1 MSNELRTANNAEV
14 AQQDMSMASRIV
26 ELASMPDFDVAKL
39 DKLMDLQEREMNRLA
54 KIAFNKDFTSMQSE
68 ITTVTKSK
76 QGHNYKYATLED
88 IVDIVRPTLEKH
100 GFAVSFGVNTTSDII
115 VTCTLMHKEGHS
127 IETTM
132 QLPADKSGS
141 KNAVQA
147 IGSSVSYAKRYT
159 LSSLLN
165 IATRDDDD
173 AQAAMQQDQR
183 TITRGQ
189 SQTLESKYEKLPK
202 ERQEKFDSW
211 LSSLGANSISEVKAS
226 QFNTVLAN
234 LNKAVA

>member
-1 MSNELRTANNAEV
+1 MNNELRTVNNTEV

-54 KIAFNKDFTSMQSE
+54 KIAFNKDFTAMQSE

-100 GFAVSFGVNTTSDII
+100 GFAVSFGVNTTADII

-202 ERQEKFDSW
+202 ERQEKFDGW

-234 LNKAVA
+234 LNKVVA

>member
-1 MSNELRTANNAEV
+1 MNNELRTVNSTEV
-14 AQQDMSMASRIV
+14 AQHDMSMASRIV

-54 KIAFNKDFTSMQSE
+54 KIAFNKDFTAMQSE

-100 GFAVSFGVNTTSDII
+100 GFAVSFGVNTTTDII

-132 QLPADKSGS
+132 QLPADKTGS

-173 AQAAMQQDQR
+173 AQASMQRDQR

-202 ERQEKFDSW
+202 ERQEKFDGW

>member
-1 MSNELRTANNAEV
+1 MSNELRTVNNTEV
-14 AQQDMSMASRIV
+14 AQQGMSMASRIV

-202 ERQEKFDSW
+202 ERQEKFDGW
-211 LSSLGANSISEVKAS
+211 LLSLGANSISEVKAS

>member
-14 AQQDMSMASRIV
+14 AQQDTSMASRIV

>member
-1 MSNELRTANNAEV
+1 MSNELRTVNNTEV

-76 QGHNYKYATLED
+76 QGHKYKYATLED
-88 IVDIVRPTLEKH
+88 IVDIVRPTLEKN
-100 GFAVSFGVNTTSDII
+100 GFAVSFGVNTTSNII

-127 IETTM
+127 IETTI
-132 QLPADKSGS
+132 QLPADETGS
-141 KNAVQA
+141 KNSVQA
-147 IGSSVSYAKRYT
+147 IGSSISYAKRYT

-173 AQAAMQQDQR
+173 AQAAMQKDTRLITPLQLKTLEKKYKNLSKEAQEDFDQR
-183 TITRGQ
+183 LRQ
-189 SQTLESKYEKLPK
+189 MNVSDLPSIQV
-202 ERQEKFDSW
+202 RHYNQILSW
-211 LSSLGANSISEVKAS
+211 I
-226 QFNTVLAN
+226 
-234 LNKAVA
+234 NKAVA

>member
-1 MSNELRTANNAEV
+1 MNNELRTVNSTEV

-54 KIAFNKDFTSMQSE
+54 KIAFNKDFTAMQSE

-202 ERQEKFDSW
+202 ERQEKFDGW

>member
-1 MSNELRTANNAEV
+1 MSNELRTVNNTEV

-132 QLPADKSGS
+132 QLPADKTGS

-202 ERQEKFDSW
+202 ERQEKFDGW

>member
-1 MSNELRTANNAEV
+1 MSNELRTVNSTEV

-26 ELASMPDFDVAKL
+26 ELASMSDFDVAKL

-132 QLPADKSGS
+132 QLPADKTGS

-202 ERQEKFDSW
+202 ERQEKFDGW

>member
-1 MSNELRTANNAEV
+1 MSNELRTVNNTEV

-54 KIAFNKDFTSMQSE
+54 KIAFNKDFTAMQSE

-100 GFAVSFGVNTTSDII
+100 GFAVSFGVNTTADII

-132 QLPADKSGS
+132 QLPADKTGS

-202 ERQEKFDSW
+202 ERQEKFDGW

>member
-1 MSNELRTANNAEV
+1 MSNELRTVNSTEV

-39 DKLMDLQEREMNRLA
+39 DKLMDLQEREMKRLA

-132 QLPADKSGS
+132 QLPADKTGS

>member
-1 MSNELRTANNAEV
+1 MNNELRTVNSTEV

-202 ERQEKFDSW
+202 ERQKGFDDW
-211 LSSLGANSISEVKAS
+211 LASLGANSISEVKAS

>member
-1 MSNELRTANNAEV
+1 MSNELRTVNNAEV
-14 AQQDMSMASRIV
+14 AQQGMSMASRIV

>member
-1 MSNELRTANNAEV
+1 MSNELRTVNNTEV

>member
-1 MSNELRTANNAEV
+1 MSNELRTVNSTEV

-132 QLPADKSGS
+132 QLPADKTGS

>member
-1 MSNELRTANNAEV
+1 MSNELRTVNNTEV
-14 AQQDMSMASRIV
+14 AQQNMSMASRIV

-100 GFAVSFGVNTTSDII
+100 GFAVSFGVNTTTDII

-132 QLPADKSGS
+132 QLPADKTGS

-202 ERQEKFDSW
+202 ERQEKFDGW

>member
-1 MSNELRTANNAEV
+1 MSNELRTVNSTEV

>member
-1 MSNELRTANNAEV
+1 MSNELRTVNSTEV

-100 GFAVSFGVNTTSDII
+100 GFAVSFGVNTTTDII

-202 ERQEKFDSW
+202 ERQEKFDDW

>member
-1 MSNELRTANNAEV
+1 MNNELRTVNNTEV
-14 AQQDMSMASRIV
+14 AQQDMSMASRII

-54 KIAFNKDFTSMQSE
+54 KIAFNKDFTAMQSE

-173 AQAAMQQDQR
+173 AQASMQQDQR

-202 ERQEKFDSW
+202 ERQEKFDGW

>member
-1 MSNELRTANNAEV
+1 MSNELRTVNSTEV

-132 QLPADKSGS
+132 QLPADKTGS

-183 TITRGQ
+183 IITRGQ

>member
-1 MSNELRTANNAEV
+1 MSNELRTVNNAEV

-202 ERQEKFDSW
+202 ERQEKFDGW

>member
-1 MSNELRTANNAEV
+1 MSSELRTVNNTEV

-54 KIAFNKDFTSMQSE
+54 KIAFNKDFTAMQSE

-132 QLPADKSGS
+132 QLPADKTGS

>member
-1 MSNELRTANNAEV
+1 MSNELRTVNNTEV

-202 ERQEKFDSW
+202 ERQEKFDGW

>member
-1 MSNELRTANNAEV
+1 MNNELRTVNNTEV

-54 KIAFNKDFTSMQSE
+54 KIAFNKDFTAMQSE

-132 QLPADKSGS
+132 QLPADKTGS

-202 ERQEKFDSW
+202 ERQEKFDGW